1 MCETLHLIPSI
12 KRKRRGKG
20 KKRRKGR
27 AGEREVG
34 RKGRRREGRREED
47 GGKRKTKERER
58 KEEGKYVSS
67 FWLNGTPGLHYRG
80 SCLCST

>member
-12 KRKRRGKG
+12 KMEKRG
-20 KKRRKGR
+20 KRRKEEKGEGR
-27 AGEREVG
+27 GEGSRE
-34 RKGRRREGRREED
+34 EGQKKRRREED

-67 FWLNGTPGLHYRG
+67 FWLNGAPGLHYRG